1 MRLGTESDNY
11 MLSLLP
17 TLLSELL
24 FSVELKNKRLC
35 VFKRRARK
43 KHLWS
48 STNIFL
54 KSGHFIISGNW
65 YLSFLA
71 RILCSFTA
79 QRNLIN

>member
-48 STNIFL
+48 STNIFFKVRTFYYFWEL
-54 KSGHFIISGNW
+54 VLVFSGKD
-65 YLSFLA
+65 
-71 RILCSFTA
+71 TV
-79 QRNLIN
+79 

>member
-43 KHLWS
+43 KAFVVKHQHFFKVRTFYYFWELVLV
-48 STNIFL
+48 F
-54 KSGHFIISGNW
+54 SGKD
-65 YLSFLA
+65 
-71 RILCSFTA
+71 TV
-79 QRNLIN
+79 